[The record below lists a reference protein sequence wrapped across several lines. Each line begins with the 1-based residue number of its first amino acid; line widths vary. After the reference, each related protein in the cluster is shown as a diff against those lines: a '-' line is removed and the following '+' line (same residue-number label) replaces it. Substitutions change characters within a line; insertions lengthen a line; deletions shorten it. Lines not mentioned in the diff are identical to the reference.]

1 MASPAHR
8 SPQQVRAWRSEA
20 APFSAIRRLG
30 SAGFSLVEL
39 MMVVLIISLLA
50 LMAVPAF
57 QRLKMKTRTSIIAN
71 DLRVFAAAFE
81 VYAQEKGT
89 WPPEAAPGVIPTGME
104 VYLRNTAWTRTTPI
118 GGKYN
123 WENNQLHYG
132 VRYRAA
138 IAISAAPGA
147 PLPLDVAQLY
157 ALDRAIDDGNL
168 FSGIF
173 RIGARL
179 DPLYVIQ
186 Q

>member
-1 MASPAHR
+1 
-8 SPQQVRAWRSEA
+8 
-20 APFSAIRRLG
+20 
-30 SAGFSLVEL
+30 

-57 QRLKMKTRTSIIAN
+57 QRIKMKTRTSIIAN
-71 DLRVFAAAFE
+71 DLRVFAAAFD

-89 WPPEAAPGVIPTGME
+89 WPPEAAPGVIPVGME

-123 WENNQLHYG
+123 WENNQLHFG

-147 PLPLDVAQLY
+147 PLPLDAAQLY
-157 ALDRAIDDGNL
+157 ALDQAIDDGNL
-168 FSGIF
+168 LTGNF
-173 RIGARL
+173 RIGTGL
-179 DPLYVIQ
+179 NPLYVIQ

>member
-1 MASPAHR
+1 MAPPARRFSH
-8 SPQQVRAWRSEA
+8 QVRALRSEA
-20 APFSAIRRLG
+20 SPPSAIRRFR
-30 SAGFSLVEL
+30 SAGFLLVKL
-39 MMVVLIISLLA
+39 MIVVLIISLLA
-50 LMAVPAF
+50 LMAVPVF
-57 QRLKMKTRTSIIAN
+57 QRIKMKTRTSIIAN
-71 DLRVFAAAFE
+71 DLRVFAAAFD

-89 WPPEAAPGVIPTGME
+89 WPPEAAPGVIPVGME
-104 VYLRNTAWTRTTPI
+104 VYLQDTAWTRTTPI

-123 WENNQLHYG
+123 WENNQLHFG

-147 PLPLDVAQLY
+147 PLPTDVTQLY

-168 FSGIF
+168 FGGIF